1 MLLLHVVDLHI
12 GQIAQLECRLNGVAR
27 LIGMYMTLDDLLI
40 VHYNDTV
47 ADGFQISAQSQWVCV
62 RVLFIDDEL
71 GAVAEMDV
79 LFVKFCCHAVC
90 FLFLR
95 SCLLFLHGGNNLAAL
110 DDRQHTLPDL
120 YKALSARIDY
130 PGFFEHRQHLRC
142 LCQSVLRTD
151 QDFFPHLCCGQLL
164 FLRCQLLC
172 ISCQSCYGQD
182 GTFRRLHNCFVCGGD
197 THRQCVCNVL
207 CIRFLFALQAFGE
220 AAEQQRKD
228 NAGVS
233 SCATQQSRGCLF
245 GYLLNGWV
253 IPQGFQLPFCRIDGH
268 RHICSGVAVR
278 YREYI
283 ERVYL
288 LSAI

>member
-1 MLLLHVVDLHI
+1 MDSGEDVLGGRVHGLTAADHIIYTQVGEQLFDAIPRSHRYKAVLLLRVYCLVWECRFAFCFQVHQLIVVAVLLLHVVDLHI
-12 GQIAQLECRLNGVAR
+12 GQIAQLERRLNGVAR

-90 FLFLR
+90 LLFLR

-130 PGFFEHRQHLRC
+130 TGFFEHRQHLRC

-151 QDFFPHLCCGQLL
+151 QDFFPHLY
-164 FLRCQLLC
+164 FH
-172 ISCQSCYGQD
+172 ISP
-182 GTFRRLHNCFVCGGD
+182 
-197 THRQCVCNVL
+197 
-207 CIRFLFALQAFGE
+207 RF
-220 AAEQQRKD
+220 
-228 NAGVS
+228 
-233 SCATQQSRGCLF
+233 
-245 GYLLNGWV
+245 Y
-253 IPQGFQLPFCRIDGH
+253 
-268 RHICSGVAVR
+268 
-278 YREYI
+278 YI
-283 ERVYL
+283 F
-288 LSAI
+288 S